1 MKQPS
6 KASNHPDSE
15 ILIVDD
21 DPGQRSL
28 LTTFLTDQ
36 GFHPIT
42 VSSGEAALAQLGQSG
57 FRMMISDVR
66 MSGMSGLD
74 TLREARQLHPTLP
87 VLLVTAYA
95 DVKDAVGAMRDGAVN
110 YLEKPI
116 DLDEL
121 LANVRQA
128 VGSHPSNPPKDDIPL
143 DLPDHLIAVN
153 PIVRQLYRDALR
165 VAPSD
170 GRILITGESGT
181 GKASMAELIHQ
192 ASPRSHEPIHIFSCA
207 ATSPELID
215 TRLFGSPESP
225 GLLSKAD
232 GSTLVLH
239 EIGEVA
245 PATQAKLLQ
254 VTQTRSYYCGNRLKD
269 CTTGARLIVT
279 NKNDLTDKVTS
290 GHFRDDLYFRLNV
303 IELPIPPLRERQE
316 DIVPL
321 ATAFLREYTQGHAR
335 FAPTVLPCLQNYPWK
350 GNIRELRNA
359 MERATLMA
367 HGGLILPKH
376 LPSKIQEA
384 AQLSGDG
391 EVHQSRKMADVERE
405 TILQTLRNNRNNR
418 SETARIL
425 GISRRALTYKLQK
438 YREEGY
444 LDES

>member
-1 MKQPS
+1 MKHPAKPS
-6 KASNHPDSE
+6 SSRDRE

-21 DPGQRSL
+21 DAGQRSL

-36 GFHPIT
+36 GFQPTT
-42 VSSGEAALAQLGQSG
+42 VSSGEEAIAQLRQSG
-57 FRMMISDVR
+57 FKMMISDVR
-66 MSGMSGLD
+66 MPGMSGLE
-74 TLREARQLHPTLP
+74 TLRHARQLHPTLP

-121 LANVRQA
+121 LSNVRQA
-128 VGSHPSNPPKDDIPL
+128 VGKQPSNPDNNNPMS
-143 DLPDHLIAVN
+143 LPEHLVAVSS
-153 PIVRQLYRDALR
+153 IVYQLYRDALR

-181 GKASMAELIHQ
+181 GKASMTALIHQ
-192 ASPRSHEPIHIFSCA
+192 ASPRRNEPLQVLSCA

-215 TRLFGSPESP
+215 TRLFGSPGTP

-232 GSTLVLH
+232 RSTLVLH
-239 EIGEVA
+239 EIDEVL
-245 PATQAKLLQ
+245 PSTQAKLLQ
-254 VTQTRSYYCGNRLKD
+254 VTQNRSYYCGNRLRD

-279 NKNDLTDKVTS
+279 NKTDLADKVAS

-303 IELPIPPLRERQE
+303 IELPIPPLRERRE
-316 DIVPL
+316 DILPL
-321 ATAFLREYTQGHAR
+321 ATSFLKEFTQGHAR
-335 FAPTVLPCLQNYPWK
+335 FAPTVLPCLQNYAWN

-376 LPSKIQEA
+376 LPSKIQQA
-384 AQLSGDG
+384 AQLSQEG
-391 EVHQSRKMADVERE
+391 EGHQSRKMADVERE

-438 YREEGY
+438 YREDGY